1 MPNGSRRSQRTRAAN
16 RRRTRQASRRS
27 GGPPV
32 ATATTATDPLSA
44 ADAAGLL
51 HKGIVE
57 GNPTIPL
64 SLADV
69 DIGDVCEEVSKIK
82 VWDCQMDRAI
92 KSLRKLKDDGIP
104 EPLGRVLASTAVPAS
119 VAHTVRGHVL
129 QGRPSAVIGLMD
141 AISREFGDTCARDI
155 ADYIYELENWQC
167 TQQHILEM
175 LPQLEAAGV
184 PEDVRYALEVA
195 AHSHTTDGDGQLKR
209 PVYVSDPAS
218 FAAAT
223 NHVHVAIGNP
233 SFPMWR
239 EALNGILEEFS
250 VDELAA
256 AIEQFS
262 DWGGTD
268 EQAMQ
273 MLQAMRTTDVPAP
286 IVEAFRKSACTSTTL
301 ADTTEQAELGLRCGR
316 SHAAVPDIEPVPVP
330 LSAAQR
336 AARQGGVRE
345 APFDPKTATRPGV
358 NKAAWEVIDPEPQPL
373 ECSTCCYPFAQG
385 DLFGCDTEQCE
396 YRQCASCILK
406 GKGGACTTPGCYK
419 LHWDCPACTEPAGE
433 DAELKL
439 TDARFSKADV
449 LLALDGCRRQLA
461 RANDDAATV
470 IDSAMTSF
478 VAEMRSVRRSLYY

>member
-1 MPNGSRRSQRTRAAN
+1 VWNC
-16 RRRTRQASRRS
+16 
-27 GGPPV
+27 
-32 ATATTATDPLSA
+32 
-44 ADAAGLL
+44 
-51 HKGIVE
+51 
-57 GNPTIPL
+57 
-64 SLADV
+64 DV
-69 DIGDVCEEVSKIK
+69 HGALD
-82 VWDCQMDRAI
+82 
-92 KSLRKLKDDGIP
+92 SLRKLKDDGIP
-104 EPLGRVLASTAVPAS
+104 EPLGCVLTSTVLPAS
-119 VAHTVRGHVL
+119 LAQTVRAYVL
-129 QGRPSAVIGLMD
+129 QGRPSAVISLMD
-141 AISREFGDTCARDI
+141 TVISLINAISREFGDTPAHDI
-155 ADYIYELENWQC
+155 ADAIYELQTWPC

-175 LPQLEAAGV
+175 LPQLGAAGV
-184 PEDVRYALEVA
+184 PEDVRYALEVT

-218 FAAAT
+218 FAVAT
-223 NHVHVAIGNP
+223 NHVHVATGNP
-233 SFPMWR
+233 SFRMWR

-268 EQAMQ
+268 EQAML

-286 IVEAFRKSACTSTTL
+286 IVEAFRKSACTSTTI
-301 ADTTEQAELGLRCGR
+301 ADSAEQQELGLQCGR
-316 SHAAVPDIEPVPVP
+316 SHA
-330 LSAAQR
+330 
-336 AARQGGVRE
+336 G
-345 APFDPKTATRPGV
+345 PGV
-358 NKAAWEVIDPEPQPL
+358 NEAAWEVIDPEPQPL
-373 ECSTCCYPFAQG
+373 ECSTCCYPFAED

-433 DAELKL
+433 DAGLEL
-439 TDARFSKADV
+439 TDVRFSKADV

-461 RANDDAATV
+461 RANDDAATA